1 MKHLDILKIK
11 EWIIQDKLNDQYLGK
26 ELRRYFWENYIES
39 DIVEEEE

>member
-11 EWIIQDKLNDQYLGK
+11 EWIIKEHLNDQQLGK

-39 DIVEEEE
+39 DIVEDEE

>member
-11 EWIIQDKLNDQYLGK
+11 EWIIKEQLNDQLLGK

-39 DIVEEEE
+39 DIVEEE